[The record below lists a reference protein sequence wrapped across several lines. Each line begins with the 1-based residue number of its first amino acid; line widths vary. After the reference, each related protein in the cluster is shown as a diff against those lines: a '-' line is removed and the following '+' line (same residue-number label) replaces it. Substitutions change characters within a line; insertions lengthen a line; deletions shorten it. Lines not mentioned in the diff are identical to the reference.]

1 MRMMCCHLAIS
12 CYTIHSSRALCGLF
26 LTHGQQMCCVIT
38 KNTRAVCSRVRHVMH
53 SQMYTLILLAK
64 KRVHLFINFFFLG
77 GDVETEEIRF
87 VRQFVGVADTE
98 EFRVIRQIIG
108 GGAPRMISSAA
119 LDMLIVVRCDSETEE
134 LLS

>member
-1 MRMMCCHLAIS
+1 
-12 CYTIHSSRALCGLF
+12 
-26 LTHGQQMCCVIT
+26 MCCVIT

-53 SQMYTLILLAK
+53 SHLILLGK

-108 GGAPRMISSAA
+108 GGRQ
-119 LDMLIVVRCDSETEE
+119 E
-134 LLS
+134 